1 MENRAPGPSIQPAFR
16 RDGKK
21 DGLTSLIPAWRS
33 PDLLNRLRQY
43 LIRPVYRLNSD
54 VEFFARSAVEV
65 AADLIGSDFTVSG
78 VGGVIVETEAYLPD
92 DAASHSFAGTTARN
106 RAMFG
111 PPAHAYIYLSYGL
124 HWCLN
129 FVCLPG
135 SAVLIR
141 AIEPK
146 WGIETMRARRGV
158 REDRLLCSGPGRV
171 GQALA
176 INREQDGLPLGR
188 DPFRLTLPTTKP
200 PVVTGPR
207 VGITKA
213 VEHPWRF
220 GLARSP
226 FVSRKF

>member
-1 MENRAPGPSIQPAFR
+1 MHR
-16 RDGKK
+16 
-21 DGLTSLIPAWRS
+21 LTSKV
-33 PDLLNRLRQY
+33 D
-43 LIRPVYRLNSD
+43 
-54 VEFFARSAVEV
+54 FFARSAVQV
-65 AADLIGSDFTVSG
+65 AADLIGAAFTVSG
-78 VGGVIVETEAYLPD
+78 VGGIIVETEAYLPD
-92 DAASHSFAGTTARN
+92 DAASHSFAGATARN

-158 REDRLLCSGPGRV
+158 REKRLLCSGPGRV

-176 INREQDGLPLGR
+176 ISRELDGLPLGEE
-188 DPFRLTLPTTKP
+188 PFRLTPPSTKP
-200 PVVTGPR
+200 PVATGIR

-213 VEHPWRF
+213 AEQPWRF
-220 GLARSP
+220 GLAGSS

>member
-1 MENRAPGPSIQPAFR
+1 MHR
-16 RDGKK
+16 
-21 DGLTSLIPAWRS
+21 LTS
-33 PDLLNRLRQY
+33 
-43 LIRPVYRLNSD
+43 D
-54 VEFFARSAVEV
+54 VDFFARSSVQV
-65 AADLIGSDFTVSG
+65 AADLIGADFTVSG
-78 VGGVIVETEAYLPD
+78 VGGTIVETEAYLPD

-141 AIEPK
+141 AIEPR
-146 WGIETMRARRGV
+146 WGIDTMRARRGV
-158 REDRLLCSGPGRV
+158 REERLLCSGPGRV

-176 INREQDGLPLGR
+176 ISRELDGLPLGE
-188 DPFRLTLPTTKP
+188 DPFRLTLPSTKP
-200 PVVTGPR
+200 PLAAGIR

-213 VEHPWRF
+213 VEQPWRF
-220 GLARSP
+220 GLAGSS

>member
-1 MENRAPGPSIQPAFR
+1 M
-16 RDGKK
+16 
-21 DGLTSLIPAWRS
+21 
-33 PDLLNRLRQY
+33 
-43 LIRPVYRLNSD
+43 YRLTWD
-54 VEFFARSAVEV
+54 VSFFARGAVEV
-65 AADLIGSDFTVSG
+65 AADLIGAEITVSG
-78 VGGVIVETEAYLPD
+78 VGGIIAETEAYLPD
-92 DAASHSFAGTTARN
+92 DAASHSFAGATLRN

-146 WGIETMRARRGV
+146 WGIETMQARRGV
-158 REDRLLCSGPGRV
+158 REERLLCSGPGRV

-176 INREQDGLPLGR
+176 INREQDGLPLYEK
-188 DPFRLTLPTTKP
+188 PFLLSLPVKRP
-200 PVVTGPR
+200 PIFSGLR

-213 VEHPWRF
+213 VDHPWRF
-220 GLARSP
+220 GLANSP

>member
-1 MENRAPGPSIQPAFR
+1 MHRLSWDARF
-16 RDGKK
+16 
-21 DGLTSLIPAWRS
+21 S
-33 PDLLNRLRQY
+33 P
-43 LIRPVYRLNSD
+43 RP
-54 VEFFARSAVEV
+54 AVEV
-65 AADLIGSDFTVSG
+65 AADLIGAEFAVSG
-78 VGGVIVETEAYLPD
+78 VGGIIVETEAYLPD
-92 DAASHSFAGTTARN
+92 DAASHSFAGATDRN

-111 PPAHAYIYLSYGL
+111 PPAHTYVYLSYGL

-146 WGIETMRARRGV
+146 WGIEAMQARRGV
-158 REDRLLCSGPGRV
+158 RKDRLLCSGPGRL

-176 INREQDGLPLGR
+176 INRAQDGLPLWQE
-188 DPFRLTLPTTKP
+188 PFHLHLPAQRP
-200 PVVTGPR
+200 PISSGIR
-207 VGITKA
+207 VGVTKA

-220 GLARSP
+220 GLANSP